1 MESLDEISI
10 LPPMKV
16 KDFNLMDEVAQA
28 DVILQHGILLAERAY
43 KEFKIVLYQ
52 VHQFYV
58 EVYFHK
64 TYQMI
69 QGFRG
74 FESLKHLDPYLAEI
88 DIRELT
94 YG

>member
-1 MESLDEISI
+1 MESQYLLSI
-10 LPPMKV
+10 LPAMKV

-28 DVILQHGILLAERAY
+28 EILLEHGVLLAERAY

-52 VHQFYV
+52 VHEFYV

-64 TYQMI
+64 TYEMI

-74 FESLKHLDPYLAEI
+74 FESIHHLDPYLAEI